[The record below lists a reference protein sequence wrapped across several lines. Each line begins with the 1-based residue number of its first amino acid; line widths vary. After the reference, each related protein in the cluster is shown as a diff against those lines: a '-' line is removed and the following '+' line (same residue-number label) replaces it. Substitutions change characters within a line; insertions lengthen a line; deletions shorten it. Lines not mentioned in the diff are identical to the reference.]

1 MKKLLAAAAVGL
13 TAIGLAACG
22 EDRTQNA
29 GAHQSQYAESETNR
43 AGFKPFI
50 PKNGVEFSNYN
61 KAQELYDSPST
72 IIWCTSAFPIPNSPL
87 FTVPIAGKLT
97 SSSVSFF
104 PNKVERFYASD
115 DNGAY
120 YPELTSVDGMYHGSP
135 PPYRY
140 GFTPGGQYAEF
151 NNAMPTFCT
160 TALNSFQR
168 KSTQISLTVDQAALK
183 GQKKAEAALE
193 AGQKVEPNGATK
205 TAPASKAAAQKAL
218 EEAVGG

>member
-1 MKKLLAAAAVGL
+1 MKKIIAALAAGL
-13 TAIGLAACG
+13 IVIGLVACG
-22 EDRTQNA
+22 EDSTKSA
-29 GAHQSQYAESETNR
+29 SAHQQQYAETETNR
-43 AGFKPFI
+43 AGFHPFI

-61 KAQELYDSPST
+61 KAQEIYDNPST
-72 IIWCTSAFPIPNSPL
+72 IIWCTTSFPNPSSPL
-87 FTVPIAGKLT
+87 ITVPIAGKLT
-97 SSSVSFF
+97 SSSTSFF
-104 PNKVERFYASD
+104 PNKIERIYESN

-120 YPELTSVDGMYHGSP
+120 YPELTSVDGMYHGTP

-151 NNAMPTFCT
+151 NSAMPTFCT

-168 KSTQISLTVDQAALK
+168 KSTQVSVSVDQAALK

-193 AGQKVEPNGATK
+193 GGQKVEPNGATK